1 MKRYGIDLRKKVIEF
16 LDNGGTYR
24 EAARVFGITQYT
36 ISKWKNLLKN
46 TGTLEDK
53 APQVKF
59 KKVDPSS
66 LSRYIEEHP
75 DAYLKEIASE
85 FNCSAP
91 AIFLALKKLKIT

>member
-1 MKRYGIDLRKKVIEF
+1 MF
-16 LDNGGTYR
+16 LGLLNTR
-24 EAARVFGITQYT
+24 FRR
-36 ISKWKNLLKN
+36 NLLKN

-53 APQVKF
+53 SPQVKF
-59 KKVDPSS
+59 KKVDPAR

-91 AIFLALKKLKIT
+91 AIFLALKKLKITLKKDQSLSRNYVRLITKM